1 MLQKMTGKYT
11 NIQISEKNKHRLKML
26 ALTPSESYEN
36 IILRLINVRLGNR
49 SIIYKVLYDDIS
61 VECKVDWGSD
71 ELNIQ
76 WLNDNDDW
84 VKELPTSFTGVSD
97 DEWFDFRKYV
107 LKRKSL
113 VSNLSVLEYD
123 EEIVLGDLV
132 LKRIS

>member
-1 MLQKMTGKYT
+1 MTGKYT

-84 VKELPTSFTGVSD
+84 VKELPTSFNGVTD
-97 DEWFDFRKYV
+97 DEWSDFRKYV

>member
-1 MLQKMTGKYT
+1 MVQKMTGKYT

-76 WLNDNDDW
+76 WLNDNNDW

-97 DEWFDFRKYV
+97 DEWSDFRKYV

>member
-1 MLQKMTGKYT
+1 MTGKYT

-49 SIIYKVLYDDIS
+49 SIIYKVLYNDIS

-76 WLNDNDDW
+76 WLNDNNNW
-84 VKELPTSFTGVSD
+84 VKELPTSFNGVTD
-97 DEWFDFRKYV
+97 DEWSDFRKYV

>member
-1 MLQKMTGKYT
+1 MTGKYT

-36 IILRLINVRLGNR
+36 IILRLMNVRLGNR

-84 VKELPTSFTGVSD
+84 VKEFPTRFNGVSD
-97 DEWFDFRKYV
+97 DEWSDFRKYV

>member
-1 MLQKMTGKYT
+1 MTGKYT

-36 IILRLINVRLGNR
+36 IILRLMNVRLGNR
-49 SIIYKVLYDDIS
+49 SIVYKVLYDDIS

-84 VKELPTSFTGVSD
+84 VKEFPTSFTGVTD
-97 DEWFDFRKYV
+97 DKWSDFRKYV

-132 LKRIS
+132 LKRMS